1 MSEINKTSQQSLHRI
16 LDKIGVKSA
25 NEKRK
30 TYKQFKGDLKYA
42 KQTPLKRGEYRVFD
56 KKTGK
61 YMSNK

>member
-1 MSEINKTSQQSLHRI
+1 MELNNEDVKDEL
-16 LDKIGVKSA
+16 LKSA

-30 TYKQFKGDLKYA
+30 TYKQFKGDLNYA